1 MLENKIYLYLD
12 DVRTPLDPTWQ
23 VVRNYDE
30 FVAHINLH
38 GLDQYE
44 CISFDH
50 DLGEEAMKEYYRN
63 VKPNSFINYDNISE
77 KTGMDCARWV
87 VDLALREKRQLPIT
101 YVHSANPVGTENII
115 NYINNY
121 YKSQGVSEKC
131 VAVNV
136 EHTFMDVLTKAE
148 IRRRIAI
155 MMGDLN

>member
-1 MLENKIYLYLD
+1 MVETKIYLYLD

-63 VKPNSFINYDNISE
+63 VKPNSILDYNNISE
-77 KTGMDCARWV
+77 KTGMDCARWL
-87 VDLALREKRQLPIT
+87 VDESYRKGIKLPIT
-101 YVHSANPVGTENII
+101 YVHSANPVGAENII

-131 VAVNV
+131 VAVKV
-136 EHTFMDVLTKAE
+136 EHTFMGTLTEDQKT
-148 IRRRIAI
+148 RRIAI
-155 MMGDLN
+155 MNGDL